1 MQMDINAMFS
11 NAVERAASNE
21 FDISLIK
28 EMLVL
33 WEIFENMLSHVG
45 GTCSDFNNWPFEH

>member
-1 MQMDINAMFS
+1 MDINAMFS